1 MVKIGE
7 INKLKVVRIAEFG
20 YYLDGKTSNTSDDIL
35 LPIKSALGEKLDVGD
50 EVEVFIYRDS
60 QDRMIATKKTPLA
73 KVGEIAYLE
82 VVDNS
87 KIGAF
92 ISIGLERDVLVPF
105 KEIKYKLEIGK
116 KYLFYLYLDKTNRL
130 AATTNIDKYLH
141 DTNSY
146 NIGEEVEGTIYGFQT
161 NGTAM
166 IALENIYRGV
176 ILKNEYY
183 KANLKPGEI
192 IKVRVK
198 RYYEEGQVGVT
209 SRKSR
214 LVEKEDLETTILNY
228 LKQNNGSMKLNDK
241 SSPEEIKSTFNT
253 SKNAFKRAL
262 GGLMKRSLIIQDE
275 NGTKLI

>member
-1 MVKIGE
+1 MIKIGE
-7 INKLKVVRIAEFG
+7 INKLKVVRVAEIG
-20 YYLDGKTSNTSDDIL
+20 YYLDGKTGNTSDDIL
-35 LPIKSALGEKLDVGD
+35 LPTKSALGNELQVED
-50 EVEVFIYRDS
+50 EVEAFIYRDS
-60 QDRMIATKKTPLA
+60 KDRIIATMKSPLA
-73 KVGEIAYLE
+73 QIGEIAYLE

-87 KIGAF
+87 KVGAF

-105 KEIKYKLEIGK
+105 KEIKYKLEVGK

-161 NGTAM
+161 NETAM

-183 KANLKPGEI
+183 NDLKAGET

-214 LVEKEDLETTILNY
+214 LVEKEDLETVILNY
-228 LKQNNGSMKLNDK
+228 LKKNNGAMKLNDK
-241 SSPEEIKSTFNT
+241 SSPEDIQSTFNT

-262 GGLMKRSLIIQDE
+262 GGLMKRNLIIQDE

>member
-1 MVKIGE
+1 MIKIGE
-7 INKLKVVRIAEFG
+7 INKLKVVRVAEIG
-20 YYLDGKTSNTSDDIL
+20 YYLDGKTGNTSDDIL
-35 LPIKSALGEKLDVGD
+35 LPTKSALGNELQVED
-50 EVEVFIYRDS
+50 EVEAFIYRDS
-60 QDRMIATKKTPLA
+60 KDRIIATMKSPLA
-73 KVGEIAYLE
+73 QIGEIAYLE

-87 KIGAF
+87 KVGAF

-105 KEIKYKLEIGK
+105 KEIKYNLEVGK

-161 NGTAM
+161 NETAM

-183 KANLKPGEI
+183 NDLKAGET

-214 LVEKEDLETTILNY
+214 LVEKDDLETVILDY
-228 LKQNNGSMKLNDK
+228 LKKNNGSMKLNDK
-241 SSPEEIKSTFNT
+241 SSPEDIKNTFNT

-262 GGLMKRSLIIQDE
+262 GGLMKRNLIMQDE

>member
-1 MVKIGE
+1 MIKIGE
-7 INKLKVVRIAEFG
+7 INKLKVVRIAEIG
-20 YYLDGKTSNTSDDIL
+20 YYLDGKTNNTSDDIL
-35 LPIKSALGEKLDVGD
+35 LPTKSALGNELQVED
-50 EVEVFIYRDS
+50 EVEAFIYRDS
-60 QDRMIATKKTPLA
+60 KDRIIATMKNPLA
-73 KVGEIAYLE
+73 QIGEIAYLE

-87 KIGAF
+87 KVGAF

-105 KEIKYKLEIGK
+105 KEIKYKLEVGK

-183 KANLKPGEI
+183 NDLEAGEI

-214 LVEKEDLETTILNY
+214 LVEKEDLETVILDY
-228 LKQNNGSMKLNDK
+228 LKKNNGAMKLNDK
-241 SSPEEIKSTFNT
+241 SSPEDIQSTFNT

-262 GGLMKRSLIIQDE
+262 GGLMKRNLIIQDE

>member
-1 MVKIGE
+1 MIKIGE
-7 INKLKVVRIAEFG
+7 INKLKVVRIAEIG
-20 YYLDGKTSNTSDDIL
+20 YYLDGKTDNTSDDIL
-35 LPIKSALGEKLDVGD
+35 LPTKSALGNELQVED
-50 EVEVFIYRDS
+50 EVEAFIYRDS
-60 QDRMIATKKTPLA
+60 KDRIIATMKNPLA
-73 KVGEIAYLE
+73 QIGEIAYLE

-87 KIGAF
+87 KVGAF

-105 KEIKYKLEIGK
+105 KEIKYKLEVGK

-161 NGTAM
+161 NETAI

-183 KANLKPGEI
+183 NDLKAGET

-214 LVEKEDLETTILNY
+214 LVEKEDLETVILDY
-228 LKQNNGSMKLNDK
+228 LKKNHGSMKLNDK
-241 SSPEEIKSTFNT
+241 SSPEDIKSIFNT

-262 GGLMKRSLIIQDE
+262 GGLMKRNLIIQDE

>member
-1 MVKIGE
+1 MIKIGE
-7 INKLKVVRIAEFG
+7 INKLKVVRIAEIG
-20 YYLDGKTSNTSDDIL
+20 YYLDGKTDNTSDDIL
-35 LPIKSALGEKLDVGD
+35 LPTKSALGNELQVED
-50 EVEVFIYRDS
+50 EVEAFIYRDS
-60 QDRMIATKKTPLA
+60 KDRIIATMKNPLA
-73 KVGEIAYLE
+73 QIGEIAYLE

-87 KIGAF
+87 KVGAF

-105 KEIKYKLEIGK
+105 KEIKYKLEVGK

-161 NGTAM
+161 NETAM

-183 KANLKPGEI
+183 NDLETGET

-214 LVEKEDLETTILNY
+214 LVEKEDLETVILDY
-228 LKQNNGSMKLNDK
+228 LKKNHGSMKLNDK
-241 SSPEEIKSTFNT
+241 SSPEDIKSTFNT

-262 GGLMKRSLIIQDE
+262 GGLMKRNLITQDE
-275 NGTKLI
+275 SGTKLI

>member
-146 NIGEEVEGTIYGFQT
+146 NIGEEVEGTIYGLQT

-183 KANLKPGEI
+183 KDLKPGEI

>member
-1 MVKIGE
+1 MIKIGE
-7 INKLKVVRIAEFG
+7 INKLKVVRIAEIG
-20 YYLDGKTSNTSDDIL
+20 YYLDGKTDNTSDDIL
-35 LPIKSALGEKLDVGD
+35 LPTKSALGNELQVED
-50 EVEVFIYRDS
+50 EVEAFIYRDS
-60 QDRMIATKKTPLA
+60 KDRIIATMKNPLA
-73 KVGEIAYLE
+73 QIGEIAYLE

-87 KIGAF
+87 KVGAF

-105 KEIKYKLEIGK
+105 KEIKYKLEVGK

-183 KANLKPGEI
+183 NDLEAGEI

-214 LVEKEDLETTILNY
+214 LVEKEDLETVILDY
-228 LKQNNGSMKLNDK
+228 LKKNNGAMKLNDK
-241 SSPEEIKSTFNT
+241 SSPEDIQSTFNT

-262 GGLMKRSLIIQDE
+262 GGLMKRNLIIQDE

>member
-1 MVKIGE
+1 MK
-7 INKLKVVRIAEFG
+7 N
-20 YYLDGKTSNTSDDIL
+20 
-35 LPIKSALGEKLDVGD
+35 
-50 EVEVFIYRDS
+50 
-60 QDRMIATKKTPLA
+60 PLA
-73 KVGEIAYLE
+73 QIGEIAYLE

-87 KIGAF
+87 KVGAF

-105 KEIKYKLEIGK
+105 KEIKYKLEVGK

-183 KANLKPGEI
+183 NDLKAGET

-214 LVEKEDLETTILNY
+214 LVEKEDLETVILDY
-228 LKQNNGSMKLNDK
+228 LKKNHGSMKLNDK
-241 SSPEEIKSTFNT
+241 SSPEDIKSIFNT

-262 GGLMKRSLIIQDE
+262 GGLMKRNLIIQDE

>member
-183 KANLKPGEI
+183 KDLKPGEI

>member
-183 KANLKPGEI
+183 KDLKPGEI
-192 IKVRVK
+192 I
-198 RYYEEGQVGVT
+198 
-209 SRKSR
+209 
-214 LVEKEDLETTILNY
+214 
-228 LKQNNGSMKLNDK
+228 
-241 SSPEEIKSTFNT
+241 
-253 SKNAFKRAL
+253 
-262 GGLMKRSLIIQDE
+262 
-275 NGTKLI
+275 

>member
-1 MVKIGE
+1 MIKIGE
-7 INKLKVVRIAEFG
+7 INKLKVVRIAEIG
-20 YYLDGKTSNTSDDIL
+20 YYLDGKTNNTSDDIL
-35 LPIKSALGEKLDVGD
+35 LPTKSALGNELQVED
-50 EVEVFIYRDS
+50 EVEAFIYRDS
-60 QDRMIATKKTPLA
+60 KDRIIATMKNPLA
-73 KVGEIAYLE
+73 QIGEIAYLE

-87 KIGAF
+87 KVGAF

-105 KEIKYKLEIGK
+105 KEIKYKLEVGK

-146 NIGEEVEGTIYGFQT
+146 NTGEEVEGTIYGFQT
-161 NGTAM
+161 NETAM

-183 KANLKPGEI
+183 NDLKAGET

-214 LVEKEDLETTILNY
+214 LVEKEDLETVILNY
-228 LKQNNGSMKLNDK
+228 LKKNNGAMKLNDK
-241 SSPEEIKSTFNT
+241 SSPEDIQSTFNT

>member
-1 MVKIGE
+1 MIKIGE

-20 YYLDGKTSNTSDDIL
+20 YYLDGKTDNSSDDIL
-35 LPIKSALGEKLDVGD
+35 LPIKSALGNELQVED
-50 EVEVFIYRDS
+50 EVEAFIYRDS
-60 QDRMIATKKTPLA
+60 KDRIIATMKNPLA
-73 KVGEIAYLE
+73 QIGEIAYLE

-87 KIGAF
+87 KVGAF

-105 KEIKYKLEIGK
+105 KEIKYKLEVGK

-161 NGTAM
+161 NETAM

-183 KANLKPGEI
+183 NDLKAGET

-214 LVEKEDLETTILNY
+214 LVEKEDLETVILDY
-228 LKQNNGSMKLNDK
+228 LKKNHGAMKLNDK
-241 SSPEEIKSTFNT
+241 SSPEDIKNTFNT

-262 GGLMKRSLIIQDE
+262 GGLMKRNLIIQDE
-275 NGTKLI
+275 SGTKLI

>member
-1 MVKIGE
+1 MIKIGE
-7 INKLKVVRIAEFG
+7 INKLKVVRKAEIG
-20 YYLDGKTSNTSDDIL
+20 YYLDGKTDNTSDDIL
-35 LPIKSALGEKLDVGD
+35 LPTKSALGNELQVED
-50 EVEVFIYRDS
+50 EVEAFIYRDS
-60 QDRMIATKKTPLA
+60 KDRIIATMKNPLA
-73 KVGEIAYLE
+73 QIGEIAYLE

-87 KIGAF
+87 KVGAF

-105 KEIKYKLEIGK
+105 KEIKYKLEVGK

-161 NGTAM
+161 NETAM

-183 KANLKPGEI
+183 NDLKAGET

-214 LVEKEDLETTILNY
+214 LVEKEDLETVILDY
-228 LKQNNGSMKLNDK
+228 LKKNHGSMKLNDK
-241 SSPEEIKSTFNT
+241 SSPEDIKSIFNT

-262 GGLMKRSLIIQDE
+262 GGLMKRNLIIQDE

>member
-1 MVKIGE
+1 MIKIGE
-7 INKLKVVRIAEFG
+7 INKLKVVRIAEIG
-20 YYLDGKTSNTSDDIL
+20 YYLDGKTDNTSDDIL
-35 LPIKSALGEKLDVGD
+35 LPTKSALGNELQVED
-50 EVEVFIYRDS
+50 EVEAFIYRDS
-60 QDRMIATKKTPLA
+60 KDRIIATMKNPLA
-73 KVGEIAYLE
+73 QIGEIAYLE

-87 KIGAF
+87 KVGAF

-105 KEIKYKLEIGK
+105 KEIKYKLEVGK

-183 KANLKPGEI
+183 NDLEAGET

-214 LVEKEDLETTILNY
+214 LVEKEDLETVILEY
-228 LKQNNGSMKLNDK
+228 LKKNNGAMKLNDK
-241 SSPEEIKSTFNT
+241 SSPEDIQSTFNT
-253 SKNAFKRAL
+253 SKNTFKRAL
-262 GGLMKRSLIIQDE
+262 GGLMKRNLIIQDE

>member
-1 MVKIGE
+1 MIKIGE
-7 INKLKVVRIAEFG
+7 INKLKVVRIAEIG
-20 YYLDGKTSNTSDDIL
+20 YYLDGKTDNTSDDIL
-35 LPIKSALGEKLDVGD
+35 LPTKSALGNELQVED
-50 EVEVFIYRDS
+50 EVEAFIYRDS
-60 QDRMIATKKTPLA
+60 KDRIIATMKNPLA
-73 KVGEIAYLE
+73 QIGEIAYLE

-87 KIGAF
+87 KVGAF

-105 KEIKYKLEIGK
+105 KEIKYKLEVGK

-161 NGTAM
+161 NETAM

-183 KANLKPGEI
+183 NDLEAGET

-214 LVEKEDLETTILNY
+214 LVEKEDLETVILDY
-228 LKQNNGSMKLNDK
+228 LKKNNGSMKLNDK
-241 SSPEEIKSTFNT
+241 SSPEDIQSTFNT

-262 GGLMKRSLIIQDE
+262 GGLMKRNLIIQDE

>member
-1 MVKIGE
+1 MIKIGE
-7 INKLKVVRIAEFG
+7 INKLKVVRIAEIG
-20 YYLDGKTSNTSDDIL
+20 YYLDGKTDNTSDDIL
-35 LPIKSALGEKLDVGD
+35 LPTKSALGNELQVED
-50 EVEVFIYRDS
+50 EVEAFIYRDS
-60 QDRMIATKKTPLA
+60 KDRMIATMKNPLA
-73 KVGEIAYLE
+73 QIGEIAYLE

-105 KEIKYKLEIGK
+105 KEIKYKLEVGK

-166 IALENIYRGV
+166 IALENVYRGV

-183 KANLKPGEI
+183 NDLKAGET

-214 LVEKEDLETTILNY
+214 LVEKEDLETVILDY
-228 LKQNNGSMKLNDK
+228 LKKNNGAMKLNDK
-241 SSPEEIKSTFNT
+241 SSPEDIQSTFNT

-262 GGLMKRSLIIQDE
+262 GGLMKRNLIIQDE

>member
-1 MVKIGE
+1 MIKIGE
-7 INKLKVVRIAEFG
+7 INKLKVVRIAEIG
-20 YYLDGKTSNTSDDIL
+20 YYLDGKTDNTSDDIL
-35 LPIKSALGEKLDVGD
+35 LPTKSALGNELQVED
-50 EVEVFIYRDS
+50 EVEAFIYRDS
-60 QDRMIATKKTPLA
+60 KDRIIATMKNPLA
-73 KVGEIAYLE
+73 QIGEIAYLE

-87 KIGAF
+87 KVGAF

-105 KEIKYKLEIGK
+105 KEIKYKLEVGK

-183 KANLKPGEI
+183 NDLEAGET

-214 LVEKEDLETTILNY
+214 LVEKEDLETVILDY
-228 LKQNNGSMKLNDK
+228 LKKNNGAMKLNDK
-241 SSPEEIKSTFNT
+241 SSPEDIQSTFNT

-262 GGLMKRSLIIQDE
+262 GGLMKRNLIIQDE

>member
-1 MVKIGE
+1 MIKIGE
-7 INKLKVVRIAEFG
+7 INGLKVVRIAEFG
-20 YYLDGKTSNTSDDIL
+20 YYLDGETGNTSDDIL
-35 LPIKSALGEKLDVGD
+35 LPIKSALGQELKVGD
-50 EVEVFIYRDS
+50 EVEVFVYRDS
-60 QDRMIATKKTPLA
+60 KDRMIATMMDPLA

-92 ISIGLERDVLVPF
+92 VSIGLERDVLVPF

-116 KYLFYLYLDKTNRL
+116 KYLFLLYLDKTNRL

-146 NIGEEVEGTIYGFQT
+146 NIGEEIEGTIYGFQT

-166 IALENIYRGV
+166 IALENLYRGV

-183 KANLKPGEI
+183 KDLKPGEI

-214 LVEKEDLETTILNY
+214 LVEKEDLETVILNY
-228 LKQNNGSMKLNDK
+228 LKKNNGSMKLNDK
-241 SSPEEIKSTFNT
+241 SSPEDIQSTFNT

-262 GGLMKRSLIIQDE
+262 GGLMKRNIIVQDE

>member
-1 MVKIGE
+1 MIKIGE
-7 INKLKVVRIAEFG
+7 INKLKVVRIAEIG
-20 YYLDGKTSNTSDDIL
+20 YYLDGKTGNTSDDIL
-35 LPIKSALGEKLDVGD
+35 LPTKSALGNELQVED
-50 EVEVFIYRDS
+50 EVEAFIYRDS
-60 QDRMIATKKTPLA
+60 KDRIIATMKSPLA
-73 KVGEIAYLE
+73 QIGEIAYLE

-87 KIGAF
+87 KVGAF

-105 KEIKYKLEIGK
+105 KEIKYKLEVGK

-183 KANLKPGEI
+183 NDLKAGET

-214 LVEKEDLETTILNY
+214 LVEKEDLETIILDY

-241 SSPEEIKSTFNT
+241 SSPEDIQSTFNT

-262 GGLMKRSLIIQDE
+262 GGLMKRNLIIQDE